1 MRELDPRRD
10 SMHKMMIAVAAAL
23 SLGTATIATDTM
35 AFWRGDGGS
44 AVAEATLSAEAEGT
58 LAAEVILAS
67 AAVSAAVSGVVIS
80 AEALGAALAACMGS
94 AA

>member
-1 MRELDPRRD
+1 
-10 SMHKMMIAVAAAL
+10 MHKMMIAVAAAL

-44 AVAEATLSAEAEGT
+44 AVAEATLSAEEGT